1 LAHGPRYKMAF
12 RRRREGKTDYR
23 ARYKMI
29 ETGKPRLVVRITTYH
44 VIAQIINVGMEGDET
59 LVSAHSK
66 QLQKMGWK
74 GATANT
80 AAAYLTGYLCGKR
93 ALKAGITEAVLDIGM
108 RPAIRGSKVFAALK
122 GAVDAGLN
130 VPHGEAILPDESR
143 IRGEHIKEYAESLDD
158 EEMQKRFSRYLERG
172 LSPVDLPEHF
182 DEIKNRIDEE
192 V

>member
-29 ETGKPRLVVRITTYH
+29 ETGKSRLVVRITTYH

>member
-1 LAHGPRYKMAF
+1 MAHGPRYKMAF

-29 ETGKPRLVVRITTYH
+29 ETGKSRLVVRITTYH